1 MTEET
6 KSVIDDVDHIQ
17 SIFNHPWLQDEV
29 TALAKYF
36 HQRNLTPFEGA
47 LVMSRLTSTAL
58 ASTVQIKEDKEDV
71 QPV

>member
-6 KSVIDDVDHIQ
+6 KSVIDDVEHVQ

-29 TALAKYF
+29 NALANYF
-36 HQRNLTPFEGA
+36 HERKLTPFEGA

-58 ASTVQIKEDKEDV
+58 ASTVQIKEEAKSES
-71 QPV
+71 

>member
-6 KSVIDDVDHIQ
+6 RSVIDDVDHIQ
-17 SIFNHPWLQDEV
+17 SIFSHPWLQEEV

-36 HQRNLTPFEGA
+36 HERKLTPFEGA

-58 ASTVQIKEDKEDV
+58 ASTVQIKEKEDV
-71 QPV
+71 QPI